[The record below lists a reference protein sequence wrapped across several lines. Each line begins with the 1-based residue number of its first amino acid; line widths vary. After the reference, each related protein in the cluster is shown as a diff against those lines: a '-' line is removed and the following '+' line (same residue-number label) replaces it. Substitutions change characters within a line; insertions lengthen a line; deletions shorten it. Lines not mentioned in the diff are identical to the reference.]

1 VYVTFVAVDVGH
13 RRGPA
18 MSPAATTMR
27 THTAHL
33 GIEERS
39 LPVLFDPDL
48 LAPSFPD
55 DKGEF
60 LRLLDCGGG
69 GGSLLT
75 RSCYG

>member
-1 VYVTFVAVDVGH
+1 
-13 RRGPA
+13 
-18 MSPAATTMR
+18 
-27 THTAHL
+27 
-33 GIEERS
+33 

-48 LAPSFPD
+48 LAPGFPD